1 MKKIISALLVSFCI
15 LSMLPLAAFA
25 EEPSVK
31 PVAWY
36 DFEDAENLGKDK
48 SGNGNDLISLGTPEQ
63 VEEGPSGNAVF
74 FDGLSSLYAKTSKDN
89 GYGEDY
95 ADVCGLRF

>member
-48 SGNGNDLISLGTPEQ
+48 SGNGNDLISLGHPNRWRKAPVGTLYSLTGLALSTPK
-63 VEEGPSGNAVF
+63 PP
-74 FDGLSSLYAKTSKDN
+74 KTMGTEKIM
-89 GYGEDY
+89 
-95 ADVCGLRF
+95 RM

>member
-74 FDGLSSLYAKTSKDN
+74 FDGLALSTPKPPKTMGTEKIM
-89 GYGEDY
+89 
-95 ADVCGLRF
+95 RM